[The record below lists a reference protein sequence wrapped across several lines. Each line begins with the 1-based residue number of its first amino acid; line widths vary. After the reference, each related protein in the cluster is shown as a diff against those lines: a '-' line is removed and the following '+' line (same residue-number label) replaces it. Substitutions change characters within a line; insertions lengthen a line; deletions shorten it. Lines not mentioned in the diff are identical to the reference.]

1 MPVVR
6 AGCRAVSPAQQRQ
19 ALRDAAQWHA
29 RLSAGVD
36 YPALYQRWQAW
47 HQGDPVHQWAWQR
60 LEAFHAELRS
70 VPATVAQRTLV
81 VEPPLAGRRTVLK
94 GLVLGLGVSGLAWP
108 GYRQTPLWLADV
120 RTATGERRQL
130 RLEDGTQ
137 LTLNTASAVDIRY
150 DHLQRLII
158 LRAGE
163 IMVTTAKDA
172 RPLSV
177 RSQQGEM
184 RALGTRFVVR
194 QLDGQTELDVLEH
207 AVAVR
212 NRPETEPLRVEA
224 GMSLRFGSGPLPAPQ
239 VLDLNRDEWVNG
251 RLVIDNWP
259 LVRVLDEL
267 QRYRP
272 GFIECAKEVAHLR
285 LSGAFPLDDTARA
298 LEAIAQALPV
308 RIETRT
314 RFWVRVRPLG

>member
-1 MPVVR
+1 M
-6 AGCRAVSPAQQRQ
+6 SPAQQRQ

-29 RLSAGVD
+29 RLSAGAD
-36 YPALYQRWQAW
+36 YQTLYQRWQAW
-47 HQGDPVHQWAWQR
+47 HQGDPIHQWAWQR
-60 LEAFHAELRS
+60 LEAFHAELSS
-70 VPATVAQRTLV
+70 VPSTVAQRTLA
-81 VEPPLAGRRTVLK
+81 VEQPLTGRRTVLK
-94 GLVLGLGVSGLAWP
+94 GLVLGLGVSGLAWT

-150 DHLQRLII
+150 DHQQRLII

-239 VLDLNRDEWVNG
+239 VLDPNRDEWVNG

-259 LVRVLDEL
+259 LGQVLDEL

-298 LEAIAQALPV
+298 LQAIAQALPV

-314 RFWVRVRPLG
+314 RVWVRVRLLA

>member
-1 MPVVR
+1 MT
-6 AGCRAVSPAQQRQ
+6 ATQQRQ

-29 RLSAGVD
+29 RLSAGTD
-36 YPALYQRWQAW
+36 NPAIYEQWQAW
-47 HQGDPVHQWAWQR
+47 HQGDAIHQWAWLR

-70 VPATVAQRTLV
+70 VSATVAQRTLV

-94 GLVLGLGVSGLAWP
+94 GLVLGLGVSGLAWT

-120 RTATGERRQL
+120 RTVTGERREL
-130 RLEDGTQ
+130 RLADGTQ
-137 LTLNTASAVDIRY
+137 LTLNTDSAVDIRY
-150 DHLQRLII
+150 DPQQRLII

-163 IMVTTAKDA
+163 IMVATAKDA

-184 RALGTRFVVR
+184 RALGTRFSVR

-212 NRPETEPLRVEA
+212 NRADAEPLRVEA
-224 GMSLRFGSGPLPAPQ
+224 GMSLRFGTGPLPQPQ
-239 VLDLNRDEWVNG
+239 MLDPNRSEWVNG

-259 LVRVLDEL
+259 LGQVLDEL

-272 GFIECAKEVAHLR
+272 GFIECAKEVAQMR
-285 LSGAFPLDDTARA
+285 LSGAFPLDDSARA
-298 LEAIAQALPV
+298 LEAIARALPV

-314 RFWVRVRPLG
+314 RFWVRVRPLA